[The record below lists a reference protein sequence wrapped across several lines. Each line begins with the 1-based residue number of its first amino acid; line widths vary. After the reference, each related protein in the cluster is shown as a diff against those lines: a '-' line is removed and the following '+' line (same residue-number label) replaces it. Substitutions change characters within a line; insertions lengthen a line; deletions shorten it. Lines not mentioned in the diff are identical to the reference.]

1 MIEEKD
7 LKEGKEFL
15 ILGYESENNPVVQK
29 LKSMGLK
36 EGKRVRIL
44 MKNGRV
50 YLLKVDNTRIV
61 IDKNLFQLLKKEV
74 H

>member
-1 MIEEKD
+1 MVEG

-15 ILGYESENNPVVQK
+15 ILGYENEENPVIQK
-29 LKSMGLK
+29 LRSMGLK
-36 EGKRVRIL
+36 EGKRAKIL

-61 IDKNLFQLLKKEV
+61 IDKNLFDLLKKEA